1 MVEEYVGHG
10 QTIAEHGKDSHSS
23 LNNDPNLKIAT
34 VQIRTLLERFAN
46 GQSLDVIFSAID
58 NLIRDARSDEEFR
71 AWFRSVDAYVR
82 KVLLEPGY
90 VIEPVCNSEG
100 QELKESGRKFYDD
113 RYKAHFDGL
122 FEAIGKWFG
131 AMGEDPLNKRFGDDW
146 ARLTKDLLFDSE
158 GSLKF
163 KPELWLDIRK
173 VILPTLVDQVC
184 RTSFFVSF
192 PQHHRTPLTIER

>member
-58 NLIRDARSDEEFR
+58 NLIRDAGSDEEFR

-184 RTSFFVSF
+184 PTSFFVSL
-192 PQHHRTPLTIER
+192 PR